1 MRRIDDFLD
10 DHQRLDNFI
19 TDHYLLCDLI
29 LVVVCIMT
37 TIGVIFAMSQRMIDQ
52 EPITQRQD
60 MISDPVQM
68 RPGVD
73 DSDVS
78 IGDLV
83 IYGDGFET
91 TASFMEAAVIA
102 RNAWLLYG
110 EAYANGRASFGKDYS
125 WDFQRS
131 GSYLIRNAQRT
142 VRPCEEDAK
151 FVRRLSDNT
160 YRLKRY
166 RIIVLSRSEFEPKAI
181 EGIGFYPILSNIDQT
196 EVTHDIL
203 TWYRC
208 GNFVEE
214 ES

>member
-60 MISDPVQM
+60 MISDAVQT

-73 DSDVS
+73 DSDIS

-110 EAYANGRASFGKDYS
+110 EAYTNGRASFGKDYS

-142 VRPCEEDAK
+142 VKPCEEDAK

-166 RIIVLSRSEFEPKAI
+166 RIIVLSPSKFEPKTV
-181 EGIGFYPILSNIDQT
+181 EGIGFYPIPEVIDYDKT
-196 EVTHDIL
+196 IDDL
-203 TWYRC
+203 MLWYRI
-208 GNFVEE
+208 GAWEE
-214 ES
+214 EI

>member
-1 MRRIDDFLD
+1 MERPIPYWL
-10 DHQRLDNFI
+10 
-19 TDHYLLCDLI
+19 LI
-29 LVVVCIMT
+29 L
-37 TIGVIFAMSQRMIDQ
+37 IGALLFIGFGATMAWVTWARPAMVERSWEEI
-52 EPITQRQD
+52 EPTVQD
-60 MISDPVQM
+60 RGSISDLART

-73 DSDVS
+73 DSDIS

-110 EAYANGRASFGKDYS
+110 EAYTNGRASFGKDYS

-142 VRPCEEDAK
+142 VKPCEEDAK

-166 RIIVLSRSEFEPKAI
+166 RIIVLSPSKFEPKTV
-181 EGIGFYPILSNIDQT
+181 EGIGFYPIPEVIDYDKT
-196 EVTHDIL
+196 IDDL
-203 TWYRC
+203 MLWYRI
-208 GNFVEE
+208 GAWEE
-214 ES
+214 EI

>member
-73 DSDVS
+73 DTNISV
-78 IGDLV
+78 GDLV

-91 TASFMEAAVIA
+91 TGSFLAVA
-102 RNAWLLYG
+102 RLARDAWLQYG

-142 VRPCEEDAK
+142 VRPCKEDAL
-151 FVRRLSDNT
+151 FVRDLTKQVFNLQC
-160 YRLKRY
+160 YRV
-166 RIIVLSRSEFEPKAI
+166 IIVSRGIFQPCTVN
-181 EGIGFYPILSNIDQT
+181 GIGFYPVPDLVDKEKLINDLM
-196 EVTHDIL
+196 L
-203 TWYRC
+203 WYRV
-208 GNFVEE
+208 GFMEE
-214 ES
+214 EL

>member
-37 TIGVIFAMSQRMIDQ
+37 TIGVIFAMSQRMSDQ

-60 MISDPVQM
+60 MISHPVQM

-73 DSDVS
+73 DSNVS

-91 TASFMEAAVIA
+91 TGSFMEAAILA
-102 RNAWLLYG
+102 RNAWI
-110 EAYANGRASFGKDYS
+110 EYS
-125 WDFQRS
+125 DEHDERP

-142 VRPCEEDAK
+142 VKPCEEDAK

-160 YRLKRY
+160 YRLDHY
-166 RIIVLSRSEFEPKAI
+166 RIIVLSRSEFEPKTI

>member
-1 MRRIDDFLD
+1 MERPIPYWL
-10 DHQRLDNFI
+10 
-19 TDHYLLCDLI
+19 LI
-29 LVVVCIMT
+29 L
-37 TIGVIFAMSQRMIDQ
+37 IGALLFIGFGATMAWVTWARPAMVERSWEEI
-52 EPITQRQD
+52 EPTVQD
-60 MISDPVQM
+60 RGSISDLART

-73 DSDVS
+73 DSDIS

-91 TASFMEAAVIA
+91 AGSFMEAAILA
-102 RNAWLLYG
+102 RNAWI
-110 EAYANGRASFGKDYS
+110 EYS
-125 WDFQRS
+125 DEHDERP

-142 VRPCEEDAK
+142 VKPCEEDAK

-160 YRLKRY
+160 YRLDHY
-166 RIIVLSRSEFEPKAI
+166 RIIVLSRSEFEPKTI